1 LIISSLTGIKTVSIF
16 IEFINPLQG
25 KGPNFYPLKAKI
37 KNIKLR
43 IIAIGCLI
51 IALPVAWLLV
61 VRLEGQPP
69 ILELDL
75 VSPYIGTSQELTLAV
90 SDTQSGLRRLWVGLL
105 KDGKE
110 VVLQD
115 TDFQSA
121 GLLRGGSLTETS
133 IKFPIAPLELGFSD
147 GEAILRMV
155 VHDYSWRDWWQGNKT
170 YLEKTVVIDTQP
182 PEIEVLSRA
191 HNINQGGAGLVIFRT
206 SENCS
211 QSGVQVGNTFFPGHG
226 GYFADP
232 LVYLTY
238 IALGYQQGRDTDIRV
253 RAVDPAGNSTESSF
267 YYHIRRKTFRKD
279 KINISDGFLNRKI
292 PEFSSQISPG
302 ASKSAVDKFLEINR
316 DLRKAN
322 FNTIAAACQNPDL
335 KMHWQGRFL
344 RLPKSA
350 TRARFADH
358 RTYFYKGNQI
368 DQQVHLGIDLASV
381 ANSPV
386 PAANAGV
393 VALASASGG
402 LGIYGKTVI
411 LDHGYGLFSMYSHL
425 SQIAVKAG
433 DRVARGDK
441 LGRTGST
448 GMAGGDHLHFS
459 MLINDTFVNP
469 VEWWDIKWIQNNV
482 TSKIEWA
489 QSFTRKE

>member
-1 LIISSLTGIKTVSIF
+1 V
-16 IEFINPLQG
+16 
-25 KGPNFYPLKAKI
+25 KAKT

-51 IALPVAWLLV
+51 IILPVTWLLL
-61 VRLEGQPP
+61 VRLEGEQPT
-69 ILELDL
+69 LELDL
-75 VSPYIGTSQELTLAV
+75 VSPYIGVSRDLTIAV
-90 SDTQSGLRRLWVGLL
+90 SDAKSGLRRLWVGLL

-110 VVLQD
+110 VVLQE
-115 TDFQSA
+115 TDFPSA
-121 GLLRGGSLTETS
+121 GLLKGGSLKEAS
-133 IKFPIAPLELGFSD
+133 IKIAVAPPKLGFSD

-155 VHDYSWRDWWQGNKT
+155 VQDYSWRDWWKGNKT
-170 YLEKTVVIDTQP
+170 YIEKSVVIDTQP

-211 QSGVQVGNTFFPGHG
+211 QSGVQIGDKFFPGHG
-226 GYFADP
+226 GFFDDP
-232 LVYLTY
+232 LVYQTF
-238 IALGYQQGRDTDIRV
+238 IALGYQKGRDTNIRV
-253 RAVDPAGNSTESSF
+253 RAVDAAGNHAESSLT
-267 YYHIRRKTFRKD
+267 YHIRRKVFRKD
-279 KINISDGFLNRKI
+279 KINISDGFLKRKL

-302 ASKSAVDKFLEINR
+302 ALKSPVDKFLEINR
-316 DLRKAN
+316 NLRAATYQK
-322 FNTIAAACQNPDL
+322 IAAACQNPDQ
-335 KMHWQGRFL
+335 KMHWQGSFL

-358 RTYFYKGNQI
+358 RTYYYKGDQI

-381 ANSPV
+381 SNSPV
-386 PAANAGV
+386 PAGNTGV
-393 VALASASGG
+393 VAFAQS
-402 LGIYGKTVI
+402 LGIYGKTVV

-425 SQIAVKAG
+425 SQIAVKTG
-433 DRVARGDK
+433 DRVSRGDK

-489 QSFTRKE
+489 QSITKKE

>member
-1 LIISSLTGIKTVSIF
+1 
-16 IEFINPLQG
+16 
-25 KGPNFYPLKAKI
+25 LKAKR
-37 KNIKLR
+37 KYIKLW
-43 IIAIGCLI
+43 IIAIGGLVI
-51 IALPVAWLLV
+51 ILPVAWLFM

-69 ILELDL
+69 KLELDL
-75 VSPYIGTSQELTLAV
+75 VSPYIGKSQELTLAV

-121 GLLRGGSLTETS
+121 GFLKGGSLKQTS
-133 IKFPIAPLELGFSD
+133 IKFPIAPPELGFSD

-155 VHDYSWRDWWQGNKT
+155 VNDYSWRDWWQGNKT

-206 SENCS
+206 SENCP
-211 QSGVQVGNTFFPGHG
+211 QSGVQVGDTFFPGHG
-226 GYFADP
+226 GFFTDP

-238 IALGYQQGRDTDIRV
+238 IALGYQQGRDTDIRI
-253 RAVDPAGNSTESSF
+253 RAVDAAGNSTESSF

-279 KINISDGFLNRKI
+279 KINISDGFLKRKI

-302 ASKSAVDKFLEINR
+302 ASKSPVDKFLEINR
-316 DLRKAN
+316 DVRKAN
-322 FNTIAAACQNPDL
+322 FKKIAAACRNSDP
-335 KMHWQGRFL
+335 KMHWQGSFL

-368 DQQVHLGIDLASV
+368 DKQVHLGIDLASV

-386 PAANAGV
+386 PAANAGI
-393 VALASASGG
+393 VALASTTSGE

-425 SQIAVKAG
+425 SQIAVKVG
-433 DRVARGDK
+433 DRVSRGDK

-459 MLINDTFVNP
+459 MLVNDTFVNP

-482 TSKIEWA
+482 TSKIESA